1 MNFDLTKS
9 SLLAALEISN
19 DKKIKKFKN
28 LHYLESH
35 KTTLDIQNGKKI
47 IDTVGSGLIDK
58 LNNAKKHYEKQLIL
72 RDVLLIYIKKS
83 KPGFMFRITGGR
95 SYFLN
100 YVSENFEQ
108 LLREA
113 GLLKKIDFSKEGQ
126 AIFKWWDEISE
137 FVRKLDKNKNLEL
150 GREGEKKTMIYEINK
165 LKKLN
170 INRNPSWDGFE
181 DNLLGYDVKSWDE
194 KLNEIFIEVK
204 ASSHP
209 SGIFYLTR
217 NEWNFSL
224 SVKDRFLIHLWVQD
238 QKQPRMISFQ
248 ELNSKNYKIEDT
260 SNAEWSNIKITPIKI
275 N

>member
-1 MNFDLTKS
+1 MDFVLTKS

-35 KTTLDIQNGKKI
+35 KTTLDIKNGKKI
-47 IDTVGSGLIDK
+47 IETVGSDLIDK
-58 LNNAKKHYEKQLIL
+58 LNNTKKYYEKQLIL
-72 RDVLLIYIKKS
+72 RDVLMIYIKKS

-113 GLLKKIDFSKEGQ
+113 GLLENIDFSKEGQ

-137 FVRKLDKNKNLEL
+137 FVRKLDKNKKLEL

-170 INRNPSWDGFE
+170 IDRNPSWDGFE

-194 KLNEIFIEVK
+194 ELNEIFIEVK

-224 SVKDRFLIHLWVQD
+224 SVKDSFLIHLWVQD

>member
-1 MNFDLTKS
+1 MDFVLTKS

-35 KTTLDIQNGKKI
+35 KTTLDIKNGKKI
-47 IDTVGSGLIDK
+47 IETVGSDLIDK
-58 LNNAKKHYEKQLIL
+58 LNNTKKHYEKQLFL
-72 RDVLLIYIKKS
+72 RDILMIYIKKS

-113 GLLKKIDFSKEGQ
+113 GLLEKIDFSKEGQ

-137 FVRKLDKNKNLEL
+137 FVRKLDKNKKLEL

-170 INRNPSWDGFE
+170 IDRNPSWDGFE

-194 KLNEIFIEVK
+194 ELNEIFIEVK

-224 SVKDRFLIHLWVQD
+224 SVKDSFLIHLWVQD

>member
-1 MNFDLTKS
+1 
-9 SLLAALEISN
+9 
-19 DKKIKKFKN
+19 
-28 LHYLESH
+28 
-35 KTTLDIQNGKKI
+35 
-47 IDTVGSGLIDK
+47 
-58 LNNAKKHYEKQLIL
+58 
-72 RDVLLIYIKKS
+72 
-83 KPGFMFRITGGR
+83 MFRITGGR

-113 GLLKKIDFSKEGQ
+113 GLLEKIDFSKEGQ

-137 FVRKLDKNKNLEL
+137 FVRKLDKNKKLEL

-170 INRNPSWDGFE
+170 IDRNPSWDGFE

-194 KLNEIFIEVK
+194 ELNEIFIEVK
-204 ASSHP
+204 ASSHS

-224 SVKDRFLIHLWVQD
+224 SVKDSFLIHLWVQD

>member
-1 MNFDLTKS
+1 MNFILTKS

-19 DKKIKKFKN
+19 DKKIKKFEN

-35 KTTLDIQNGKKI
+35 KTTLDIKNGKKI
-47 IDTVGSGLIDK
+47 IETVGSDLIDK
-58 LNNAKKHYEKQLIL
+58 LNNTKKHYEKQLFL
-72 RDVLLIYIKKS
+72 RDILMIYIKKS

-113 GLLKKIDFSKEGQ
+113 GLLEKIDFSKEGQ

-137 FVRKLDKNKNLEL
+137 FVRKLDKNKKLEL

-170 INRNPSWDGFE
+170 IDRNPSWDGFE
-181 DNLLGYDVKSWDE
+181 DNLLGYDVKSWDKE
-194 KLNEIFIEVK
+194 LNEIFIEVK

-224 SVKDRFLIHLWVQD
+224 SVKDSFLIHLWVQD

>member
-1 MNFDLTKS
+1 MNFILTKS

-35 KTTLDIQNGKKI
+35 KTTLDIKNGKKI
-47 IDTVGSGLIDK
+47 IETVGSDLIDK
-58 LNNAKKHYEKQLIL
+58 LNNTKKHYEKQLFL
-72 RDVLLIYIKKS
+72 RDILMIYIKKS

-113 GLLKKIDFSKEGQ
+113 GLLEKIDFSKEGQ

-137 FVRKLDKNKNLEL
+137 FVRKLDKNKKLEL

-170 INRNPSWDGFE
+170 IDRNPSWDGFE

-194 KLNEIFIEVK
+194 ELNEIFIEVK

-224 SVKDRFLIHLWVQD
+224 SVKDSFLIHLWVQD

>member
-1 MNFDLTKS
+1 MNFDFTKS

-19 DKKIKKFKN
+19 DKKIKKFRN
-28 LHYLESH
+28 LNYLESH
-35 KTTLDIQNGKKI
+35 KTTLDIKNGKKI
-47 IDTVGSGLIDK
+47 IETVGSNLIDK
-58 LNNAKKHYEKQLIL
+58 LNKAKKHYGKQLIL
-72 RDVLLIYIKKS
+72 RDILMIYIKKS

-95 SYFLN
+95 SYFLS

-113 GLLKKIDFSKEGQ
+113 GLLEKIDFSKEGQ
-126 AIFKWWDEISE
+126 AIFKWWDEVSE
-137 FVRKLDKNKNLEL
+137 FVRKLDKNKKLEL
-150 GREGEKKTMIYEINK
+150 GREGEKKTMIYEASK

-170 INRNPSWDGFE
+170 IDKNPSWDGFE

-204 ASSHP
+204 ASSHS

-224 SVKDRFLIHLWVQD
+224 SVKDSFLIHLWVQD
-238 QKQPRMISFQ
+238 KKKPRIISFE